1 MKSISRQ
8 TALVAVSTAAAI
20 ILVIVALATS
30 PSESTPDVSQAAPA
44 AKPALSVA
52 VTTLQ
57 PLRLPVRIH
66 ANGDIMPWQEASIGT
81 EADGLRLAE
90 VKVNVG
96 DQVRRNQLLAT
107 FAPDTP
113 GAELAQSQAA
123 TAEARAALVEAEAN
137 AKRARLLEVDGAMSA
152 QQITQYLVAERTAQ
166 ARLKSAEATEQL
178 RRLRLVHTQVLAPDD
193 GVISSRTAT
202 VGAVLPAGQE
212 LFRLIRGQRLEWR
225 AEVAAADL
233 ARLKPGQVARVRLAD
248 GQVAQGTLRMIA
260 PTVDTQTRNG
270 MAYVDLPAGG
280 VARAGMFARG
290 EFEVGADRTM
300 TLPQSAVLLSD
311 GFSYVLRVGPDARV
325 MRSKVSVGRSVGER
339 IEIIHGLDPASPV
352 VLAGGGFLNEGDHVR
367 VVEALPAP
375 DPDQVTSSSRVG
387 AGSLR
392 LPESQP

>member
-1 MKSISRQ
+1 MKLISRP
-8 TALVAVSTAAAI
+8 AAFVAMTIVAAI
-20 ILVIVALATS
+20 GLVIVALATR
-30 PSESTPDVSQAAPA
+30 PSGRTPGVSEAAAP

-52 VTTLQ
+52 ITTLQ
-57 PLRLPVRIH
+57 PFLLPVRIH
-66 ANGDIMPWQEASIGT
+66 ANGNIMPWQEASIGT

-96 DQVRRNQLLAT
+96 DLVRRNQLLAT
-107 FAPDTP
+107 FAADTP
-113 GAELAQSQAA
+113 GAELAHSQAA

-137 AKRARLLEVDGAMSA
+137 ARRARLLEADGAMSA
-152 QQITQYLVAERTAQ
+152 QQITQYLIAERTAQ
-166 ARLKSAEATEQL
+166 ARLKSAEATEQMQ
-178 RRLRLVHTQVLAPDD
+178 RLRLAHTQVLAPDD

-233 ARLKPGQVARVRLAD
+233 ARLKPGQVTRVRLAD
-248 GQVAQGTLRMIA
+248 GQVAEGTLRMIA

-270 MAYVDLPAGG
+270 MVYVDLPAGG

-290 EFEVGADRTM
+290 EFEVGADRAM

-325 MRSKVSVGRSVGER
+325 MRSKVSVGRSMGGR
-339 IEIIHGLDPASPV
+339 IEIIQGLDPESPV
-352 VLAGGGFLNEGDHVR
+352 VLSGGGFLNEGDYVH
-367 VVEALPAP
+367 VVEAPPTAGH
-375 DPDQVTSSSRVG
+375 DEVTSSGRSNTVG
-387 AGSLR
+387 LG

>member
-178 RRLRLVHTQVLAPDD
+178 RRLRLAHIQVLARTT
-193 GVISSRTAT
+193 VSSR
-202 VGAVLPAGQE
+202 
-212 LFRLIRGQRLEWR
+212 LEPPPW
-225 AEVAAADL
+225 APCCQL
-233 ARLKPGQVARVRLAD
+233 AR
-248 GQVAQGTLRMIA
+248 
-260 PTVDTQTRNG
+260 NC
-270 MAYVDLPAGG
+270 
-280 VARAGMFARG
+280 FA
-290 EFEVGADRTM
+290 
-300 TLPQSAVLLSD
+300 
-311 GFSYVLRVGPDARV
+311 
-325 MRSKVSVGRSVGER
+325 
-339 IEIIHGLDPASPV
+339 
-352 VLAGGGFLNEGDHVR
+352 
-367 VVEALPAP
+367 
-375 DPDQVTSSSRVG
+375 
-387 AGSLR
+387 
-392 LPESQP
+392 